1 MSTDQFD
8 EKKLKKREM
17 SVGKAFNKKVIPG
30 RKKPLL
36 KRHWFWVL
44 LLLIVA
50 VIVIL
55 LFAGNCNGKV
65 KEQNPV
71 PTSVQP
77 KESEPN
83 IIDTPAASDTTTVI
97 AAAVPFTEEKPS
109 FNKEQSE
116 SPKTA
121 DIDVL
126 LMAKQVI
133 RGDYGNGNERK
144 KALKDNYQVIQ
155 DQVNLN
161 YRNGDLYW

>member
-1 MSTDQFD
+1 MFTEEDFVKTTKTNGNSP
-8 EKKLKKREM
+8 KKR
-17 SVGKAFNKKVIPG
+17 
-30 RKKPLL
+30 
-36 KRHWFWVL
+36 RHWFWVL

-55 LFAGNCNGKV
+55 LCAGNCNGKV

-83 IIDTPAASDTTTVI
+83 IIDTPAASDTTAVI

-161 YRNGDLYW
+161 YRNGDLCW